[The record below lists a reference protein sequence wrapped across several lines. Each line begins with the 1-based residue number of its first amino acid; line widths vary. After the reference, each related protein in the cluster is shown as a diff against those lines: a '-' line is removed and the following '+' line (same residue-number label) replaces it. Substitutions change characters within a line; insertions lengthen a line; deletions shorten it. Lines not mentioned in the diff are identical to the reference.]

1 MFAFRSLKGR
11 HLPTRSFKYVLAPS
25 QRSISSSPAQL
36 GKTVDATTSTE
47 LKAATETQ
55 DIKALDDLLKV
66 VSQYQNECFDDIAN
80 VELAALQARR
90 PIPLTTSTDYVET
103 RQKSELITI

>member
-36 GKTVDATTSTE
+36 GKTVDATTTSTE
-47 LKAATETQ
+47 LVYGQFGT
-55 DIKALDDLLKV
+55 V
-66 VSQYQNECFDDIAN
+66 RNSQGKFT
-80 VELAALQARR
+80 VR
-90 PIPLTTSTDYVET
+90 PEAFKFTTVNYRKLTC
-103 RQKSELITI
+103 L